1 MNMQKNIYDM
11 TDRELRTYRR
21 KLRRQR
27 ELRRRIMTTIMT
39 LCLIVICAVSY
50 HSLRTSANTG
60 NDTISFKYYTNVTVQ
75 SGETVW
81 DIADDYIDY
90 NQYKDKNDYIAEV
103 IHINNL
109 DENASIRSGQL
120 LTVPYYSGEFIK

>member
-1 MNMQKNIYDM
+1 MNRQENIYDM
-11 TDRELRTYRR
+11 TDRKLRAYRR

-27 ELRRRIMTTIMT
+27 ELRRRIMTAVMT
-39 LCLIVICAVSY
+39 LCMIVICAVSY
-50 HSLRTSANTG
+50 HSLKTSANTG
-60 NDTISFKYYTNVTVQ
+60 EDTISFKYYTNVTVQ

-90 NQYKDKNDYIAEV
+90 NQYKDKNAYITEV
-103 IHINNL
+103 VHINNL

-120 LTVPYYSGEFIK
+120 LTVPYYSEEFIK